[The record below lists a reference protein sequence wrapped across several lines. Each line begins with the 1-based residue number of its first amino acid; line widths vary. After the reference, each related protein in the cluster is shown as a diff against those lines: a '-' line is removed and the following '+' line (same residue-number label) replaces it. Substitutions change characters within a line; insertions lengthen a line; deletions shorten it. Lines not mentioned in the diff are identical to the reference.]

1 MTQRARSSC
10 LRAAAFKRAFGY
22 TRACSRSPIPRSP
35 RIAIGAAAPQPDR
48 RRALELLAGAPEGCT
63 DGLMF
68 ANGLATTHA
77 ERMVAG
83 GKSVEVAPIKITEVG
98 RRALAR

>member
-1 MTQRARSSC
+1 MVIPVGDRALSC
-10 LRAAAFKRAFGY
+10 
-22 TRACSRSPIPRSP
+22 IV
-35 RIAIGAAAPQPDR
+35 
-48 RRALELLAGAPEGCT
+48 ALELLAGAPEGCT